1 MTRTRFFLAA
11 FLLSLPVSASELAG
25 QNTGST
31 GQPDDEAGA
40 TLTGQQFLRAFE
52 VIKSFSWN
60 TPADSTLWRGA
71 FDGLMRSAILS
82 AARIDSADFAQD
94 STGVLATAPV
104 RPSPGSV
111 DGRQL
116 LSRFDSIRRSGP
128 RSVDD
133 QRFLSAFDSIR
144 RSGPDAP
151 DDPVLWRGSISGL
164 IGALDDPYGQVLSPR
179 LVDEFQEQT
188 TGNYAGIG
196 VAIQQLNDRITV
208 TAVFR
213 GFPAERVGIQ
223 VGDVIVGVDGESTDG
238 WTTGAASERI
248 RGTPGTMVTVSVERD
263 GFSAP
268 IPHDIER
275 DNIHVSSVHAGYMD
289 EDIGY
294 IQLDRVARGST
305 EEMDS
310 AFALLADARGIVLD
324 LRRNPGGYLDESLT
338 LTDLFLDRGKRIVST
353 RGRNPRRGPGE
364 HEDAVYTRDRA
375 SVGDKP
381 LVVLVD
387 GFTASAGEILS
398 GALQDHD
405 RALVVGERTFGKGV
419 VQSVVPLPEGWQLQ
433 LTTGEWYT
441 PLGRSLHRQRDAQ
454 GLPLPEDSTA
464 FPVFT
469 TEGGRELR
477 GGGGVFP
484 DLQIAGDTLLVVERQ
499 LLEEARDAEFPFGL
513 RLAEIGFDRSQA
525 VSNDGAEAIITDEIL
540 EAFIADMREA
550 GVPEATVGDPAV
562 RDYLLWRLEI
572 ALSQRM
578 DDERLLRFRIQRDP
592 VLAEAVRLV
601 RESDTQAELFRLA
614 GGGS

>member
-1 MTRTRFFLAA
+1 MASSSCRT
-11 FLLSLPVSASELAG
+11 
-25 QNTGST
+25 
-31 GQPDDEAGA
+31 
-40 TLTGQQFLRAFE
+40 FE
-52 VIKSFSWN
+52 VIKRFSWD
-60 TPADSTLWRGA
+60 TPADSTLWRAALG
-71 FDGLMRSAILS
+71 GLLK
-82 AARIDSADFAQD
+82 AATWFELRAD
-94 STGVLATAPV
+94 STDSVPDPDAAPAMI
-104 RPSPGSV
+104 SAV
-111 DGRQL
+111 DDQL
-116 LSRFDSIRRSGP
+116 LQIAA
-128 RSVDD
+128 VDD
-133 QRFLSAFDSIR
+133 QRFLSAFDSIK
-144 RSGPDAP
+144 RSGDHAP
-151 DDPVLWRGSISGL
+151 GDPVLWSGALGGL
-164 IGALDDPYGQVLSPR
+164 IQALNDPYAEVLSPR
-179 LVDEFQEQT
+179 RVEVFREST

-223 VGDVIVGVDGESTDG
+223 VGDVIVGVDGESTET
-238 WTTGAASERI
+238 WTTGDASQRI

-275 DNIHVSSVHAGYMD
+275 DNIHVPSVHAGYVD
-289 EDIGY
+289 EEVGY

-305 EEMDS
+305 AEMDS
-310 AFALLADARGIVLD
+310 AFALVEDASGVILD

-338 LTDLFLDRGKRIVST
+338 LTDLFLDQGKRIVST

-375 SVGDKP
+375 SVGNKP

-405 RALVVGERTFGKGV
+405 RALVIGERTFGKGV

-441 PLGRSLHRQRDAQ
+441 PLGRSLHRQRDAH
-454 GLPLPEDSTA
+454 GLPLPEDDSTA

-469 TEGGRELR
+469 TEAGRELK

-484 DLQIAGDTLLVVERQ
+484 DMEIEGDTLLVVERQ

-513 RLAEIGFDRSQA
+513 RLAEIGFERSQA
-525 VSNDGAEAIITDEIL
+525 VSNDGAEAVISEGIL
-540 EAFIADMREA
+540 EAFIADLGDA
-550 GVPEATVGDPAV
+550 GVPEATLGDPVV

-572 ALSQRM
+572 ALSQRL

-601 RESDTQAELFRLA
+601 READSQADLFRLA
-614 GGGS
+614 GSGS

>member
-1 MTRTRFFLAA
+1 MTCTRSILAA
-11 FLLSLPVSASELAG
+11 FLLSLPALASDLAG
-25 QNTGST
+25 QNTAST
-31 GQPDDEAGA
+31 GQPEAA
-40 TLTGQQFLRAFE
+40 LDGQQFLRAFE
-52 VIKSFSWN
+52 VIKRYSWT

-71 FDGLMRSAILS
+71 LDGLLQAAASSAQPG
-82 AARIDSADFAQD
+82 DSADSVPDPVA
-94 STGVLATAPV
+94 TTATAGVPA
-104 RPSPGSV
+104 GWNAV
-111 DGRQL
+111 DDQQF
-116 LSRFDSIRRSGP
+116 LSTFDSIM
-128 RSVDD
+128 
-133 QRFLSAFDSIR
+133 

-151 DDPVLWRGSISGL
+151 GDPVLWRGATWGL
-164 IGALDDPYGQVLSPR
+164 IAALNDPYGQVLSPR
-179 LVDEFQEQT
+179 LVEEFQEST

-196 VAIQQLNDRITV
+196 VQISQLNERITV

-223 VGDVIVGVDGESTDG
+223 VGDVIVGVDGESTEG
-238 WTTGAASERI
+238 WTTGDASERI
-248 RGTPGTMVTVSVERD
+248 RGTPGTMVTVSVERE

-275 DNIHVSSVHAGYMD
+275 DNIHVPSVHVGFVE
-289 EDIGY
+289 EDVGY

-310 AFALLADARGIVLD
+310 AFTMLADAKGIVLD

-338 LTDLFLDRGKRIVST
+338 LADLFLDWGKRIVST

-364 HEDAVYTRDRA
+364 HEDAAYTRDGA
-375 SVGDKP
+375 AGIGDKP

-387 GFTASAGEILS
+387 RFTASAGEILS

-441 PLGRSLHRQRDAQ
+441 PLGRSLHRQRDAH
-454 GLPLPEDSTA
+454 GAPLPEDSTA

-484 DLQIAGDTLLVVERQ
+484 DLEIDDDTLLVVERQ
-499 LLEEARDAEFPFGL
+499 VLEEAVAAEFPFGL
-513 RLAEIGFDRSQA
+513 RLAEIGFERAQDVQ
-525 VSNDGAEAIITDEIL
+525 NDGAEAVITEQIL
-540 EAFIADMREA
+540 ESFVAELRE
-550 GVPEATVGDPAV
+550 GDVPEATLGDPV
-562 RDYLLWRLEI
+562 TRDYLLWRLEI

-578 DDERLLRFRIQRDP
+578 NDDERLLRFRIQRDP
-592 VLAEAVRLV
+592 VLREAVRLV
-601 RESDTQAELFRLA
+601 AEADRQADVFRLA
-614 GGGS
+614 GSGA

>member
-1 MTRTRFFLAA
+1 MTRMRTVFAA
-11 FLLSLPVSASELAG
+11 LLLSLPIWASDLAG
-25 QNTGST
+25 QNTEST
-31 GQPDDEAGA
+31 GDQDAEAEA
-40 TLTGQQFLRAFE
+40 TLDGQQFLRAFE
-52 VIKSFSWN
+52 VIKRFSWS

-71 FDGLMRSAILS
+71 LDGLLDVAALS
-82 AARIDSADFAQD
+82 SRRAGAADSVPD
-94 STGVLATAPV
+94 SIAVLATAAVGVPT
-104 RPSPGSV
+104 SV
-111 DGRQL
+111 GET
-116 LSRFDSIRRSGP
+116 P
-128 RSVDD
+128 RASTDWNSVDD
-133 QRFLSAFDSIR
+133 QRFLSAFDSIQ

-151 DDPVLWRGSISGL
+151 EGPLLWGGAVGGL
-164 IGALDDPYGQVLSPR
+164 IAALDDAYAQVLSPR
-179 LVDEFQEQT
+179 RVDEFQEST

-196 VAIQQLNDRITV
+196 VQISQLNDRITV

-223 VGDVIVGVDGESTDG
+223 VGDVIVGVDGESTED
-238 WTTGAASERI
+238 WTTGDASDRI
-248 RGTPGTMVTVSVERD
+248 RGNPGTMVTVSVERE

-275 DNIHVSSVHAGYMD
+275 DNIHVSSVHVGYVE
-289 EDIGY
+289 EDVGY

-305 EEMDS
+305 VEMDS
-310 AFALLADARGIVLD
+310 AFALLSDASGIVLD

-338 LTDLFLDRGKRIVST
+338 LTDLFLDQGKRIVST

-364 HEDAVYTRDRA
+364 HEDAAYTRNAA
-375 SVGDKP
+375 SIGDKS

-387 GFTASAGEILS
+387 RFTASAGEILS

-454 GLPLPEDSTA
+454 GAPLPEDSTA
-464 FPVFT
+464 YPVFT
-469 TEGGRELR
+469 TDGGRELK

-484 DLQIAGDTLLVVERQ
+484 DLEIDDDTLLVVERQ
-499 LLEEARDAEFPFGL
+499 LLEEAAAAEFPFGL
-513 RLAEIGFDRSQA
+513 RLAEVGFDRAQD
-525 VSNDGAEAIITDEIL
+525 VQNDRAEAVISEQIL
-540 EAFIADMREA
+540 DSFVAELREA
-550 GVPEATVGDPAV
+550 GVPEATLEDSAA

-578 DDERLLRFRIQRDP
+578 NDDERLLRFRIQRDP
-592 VLAEAVRLV
+592 VLREAVRLV
-601 RESDTQAELFRLA
+601 READDQADVFRLA
-614 GGGS
+614 GTGSQP

>member
-1 MTRTRFFLAA
+1 MTRTRFILAA
-11 FLLSLPVSASELAG
+11 FLLFLPVRASDLAG
-25 QNTGST
+25 QDTGST
-31 GQPDDEAGA
+31 GQPETEASA
-40 TLTGQQFLRAFE
+40 MLDGQHFLRAFE
-52 VIKSFSWN
+52 VIKRYSWS

-71 FDGLMRSAILS
+71 LDGLLG
-82 AARIDSADFAQD
+82 AATLLARRVEPADSVPDPDPLPAETEVPA
-94 STGVLATAPV
+94 
-104 RPSPGSV
+104 
-111 DGRQL
+111 
-116 LSRFDSIRRSGP
+116 SRGA
-128 RSVDD
+128 VDD

-144 RSGPDAP
+144 QSDLDAP
-151 DDPVLWRGSISGL
+151 GDPMLWRGAVWGL
-164 IGALDDPYGQVLSPR
+164 IAALNDPYGQVLSPR
-179 LVDEFQEQT
+179 RVDEFQEAT

-223 VGDVIVGVDGESTDG
+223 VGDVIVGVDGESAAE
-238 WTTGAASERI
+238 WTTGEASERI

-275 DNIHVSSVHAGYMD
+275 DNIHVSSVHAGYVD
-289 EDIGY
+289 EEVGY

-305 EEMDS
+305 AEMDS
-310 AFALLADARGIVLD
+310 AFALLADAKGIVLD

-338 LTDLFLDRGKRIVST
+338 LTDLFLDRGERIVST
-353 RGRNPRRGPGE
+353 RGRNLRRGPGE
-364 HEDAVYTRDRA
+364 HEDVAYTRDGA
-375 SVGDKP
+375 SVGDKS

-441 PLGRSLHRQRDAQ
+441 PLGRSLHRQRDAH
-454 GLPLPEDSTA
+454 GSPLPEDSTA

-469 TEGGRELR
+469 TEAGRELR

-484 DLQIAGDTLLVVERQ
+484 DLEIEGDTLLVVERQ
-499 LLEEARDAEFPFGL
+499 LLEEAAAAEFPFGL
-513 RLAEIGFDRSQA
+513 RLAEIGFDRAQA
-525 VSNDGAEAIITDEIL
+525 VGNDGAEAMITDQVL
-540 EAFIADMREA
+540 EAFIADLRDA
-550 GVPEATVGDPAV
+550 GVPEATLDDPAV
-562 RDYLLWRLEI
+562 RSYLLWRLEI
-572 ALSQRM
+572 ILALRM
-578 DDERLLRFRIQRDP
+578 EDDGRLLRFRIQRDP
-592 VLAEAVRLV
+592 VLAEAVRLL
-601 RESDTQAELFRLA
+601 READNQAELFRLV
-614 GGGS
+614 GSGS

>member
-1 MTRTRFFLAA
+1 MPVWAA
-11 FLLSLPVSASELAG
+11 DLAG
-25 QNTGST
+25 QETGST
-31 GQPDDEAGA
+31 GQSDAEAPA
-40 TLTGQQFLRAFE
+40 TVNGQQFLRTFE
-52 VIKSFSWN
+52 VIKRFSWDA
-60 TPADSTLWRGA
+60 PADSTLWRAALG
-71 FDGLMRSAILS
+71 GLLK
-82 AARIDSADFAQD
+82 AATWFTLRAD
-94 STGVLATAPV
+94 STD
-104 RPSPGSV
+104 SV
-111 DGRQL
+111 SDPDAVPAVISAVDDQL
-116 LSRFDSIRRSGP
+116 LRIAA
-128 RSVDD
+128 VDD
-133 QRFLSAFDSIR
+133 QRFLSAFDSIK
-144 RSGPDAP
+144 RSSSDAP
-151 DDPVLWRGSISGL
+151 GDPVLWRGALGGL
-164 IGALDDPYGQVLSPR
+164 IEALNDPYAEVLTPR
-179 LVDEFQEQT
+179 RVEAFRETT

-196 VAIQQLNDRITV
+196 VAIQALNDRITV

-223 VGDVIVGVDGESTDG
+223 VGDVIVGVDGESTES
-238 WTTGAASERI
+238 WTTGDASRRI

-275 DNIHVSSVHAGYMD
+275 DNIHVSSVHAGYVD
-289 EDIGY
+289 EEVGY

-305 EEMDS
+305 AEMDS
-310 AFALLADARGIVLD
+310 AFAVVADARGVILD

-338 LTDLFLDRGKRIVST
+338 LTDLFLDQGKRIVST

-364 HEDAVYTRDRA
+364 HEDAVYTRDQA

-405 RALVVGERTFGKGV
+405 RALVIGARTFGKGV

-441 PLGRSLHRQRDAQ
+441 PLGRSLHRQRDAH
-454 GLPLPEDSTA
+454 GRPLAEDSTA

-469 TEGGRELR
+469 TEAGRELR

-484 DLQIAGDTLLVVERQ
+484 DLEIEDDTLLVVERQ

-525 VSNDGAEAIITDEIL
+525 VSNDGAEAMITGEIL
-540 EAFIADMREA
+540 ESLIVEMRDA
-550 GVPEATVGDPAV
+550 GVPEATLGDPAV
-562 RDYLLWRLEI
+562 REYLLWRLEI

-578 DDERLLRFRIQRDP
+578 NDERLLRFRILRDP

-601 RESDTQAELFRLA
+601 READSQADLFRLA
-614 GGGS
+614 DSGS

>member
-1 MTRTRFFLAA
+1 MTRTSFILAA
-11 FLLSLPVSASELAG
+11 CLLVLPFRPPDLAG
-25 QNTGST
+25 QETGAT
-31 GQPDDEAGA
+31 DQPDEAAAA
-40 TLTGQQFLRAFE
+40 TLNGQQFLRAFE
-52 VIKSFSWN
+52 VIKRFSWS
-60 TPADSTLWRGA
+60 TPSDSTLWRGA
-71 FDGLMRSAILS
+71 FDGLLQAAALS
-82 AARIDSADFAQD
+82 AVLIESTDSVPDAI
-94 STGVLATAPV
+94 ATARLPRV
-104 RPSPGSV
+104 PPDTEAAEAPS
-111 DGRQL
+111 
-116 LSRFDSIRRSGP
+116 SRDP
-128 RSVDD
+128 VDD
-133 QRFLSAFDSIR
+133 QRFLSVFDSIK

-151 DDPVLWRGSISGL
+151 GDSVLWRGAVGGL
-164 IGALDDPYGQVLSPR
+164 IAALNDAYADVLGPR
-179 LVDEFQEQT
+179 RVEAFREAT

-208 TAVFR
+208 TTVFR
-213 GFPAERVGIQ
+213 GFPAERMGIQ
-223 VGDVIVGVDGESTDG
+223 VGDVIVGVDGESAED
-238 WTTGAASERI
+238 WTTRDASERI
-248 RGTPGTMVTVSVERD
+248 RGTPGTMVTVTVERG

-275 DNIHVSSVHAGYMD
+275 DNIHVSSVHAGYV
-289 EDIGY
+289 EDDVGY

-310 AFALLADARGIVLD
+310 AFTLFADARGIVLD
-324 LRRNPGGYLDESLT
+324 LRQNPGGYLDESLT

-375 SVGDKP
+375 SVGDKS

-441 PLGRSLHRQRDAQ
+441 PLGRSLHRQRDLH
-454 GLPLPEDSTA
+454 GVPFPEDSTA

-469 TEGGRELR
+469 TEGGRELK

-484 DLQIAGDTLLVVERQ
+484 DLVIEGDTLLAVERQ

-513 RLAEIGFDRSQA
+513 RLAEVGFDRSQA
-525 VSNDGAEAIITDEIL
+525 VSNEGAEAMIPEETL
-540 EAFIADMREA
+540 EAFIAEMHDA
-550 GVPEATVGDPAV
+550 GVPEATLGDSAA

-578 DDERLLRFRIQRDP
+578 NDERLLRFRIQRDP

-601 RESDTQAELFRLA
+601 RAADGQADLFRLA

>member
-1 MTRTRFFLAA
+1 MTRTRFIPAA
-11 FLLSLPVSASELAG
+11 FLLLLPVLAWDLAG
-25 QNTGST
+25 QDTGSAGRT
-31 GQPDDEAGA
+31 DAEASA
-40 TLTGQQFLRAFE
+40 TLGMQQFLRAFE
-52 VIKSFSWN
+52 VIKRYSWS
-60 TPADSTLWRGA
+60 TPADSTLWGGA
-71 FDGLMRSAILS
+71 LDGLLE
-82 AARIDSADFAQD
+82 AATSLARRADSADSVPDPDDPLPLPETA
-94 STGVLATAPV
+94 GVE
-104 RPSPGSV
+104 PGRGLVDDHRFLSV
-111 DGRQL
+111 
-116 LSRFDSIRRSGP
+116 FDSIQRS
-128 RSVDD
+128 D
-133 QRFLSAFDSIR
+133 
-144 RSGPDAP
+144 PDAP
-151 DDPVLWRGSISGL
+151 GDPVLWRGAVWGL
-164 IGALDDPYGQVLSPR
+164 LAALNDPYGQVLSPR
-179 LVDEFQEQT
+179 LVDEFREAT

-196 VAIQQLNDRITV
+196 VAIQELNDRITV

-223 VGDVIVGVDGESTDG
+223 VGDVIVGVDGESTED
-238 WTTGAASERI
+238 WTTGDASERI
-248 RGTPGTMVTVSVERD
+248 RGTPGTMVNVSVERD

-275 DNIHVSSVHAGYMD
+275 DNIHVSSVHADYVE

-305 EEMDS
+305 AEMDS
-310 AFALLADARGIVLD
+310 AFALLADAKGIVLD

-364 HEDAVYTRDRA
+364 HEEAAYTRDRA
-375 SVGDKP
+375 SVGDKS

-405 RALVVGERTFGKGV
+405 RALVLGERTFGKGV

-441 PLGRSLHRQRDAQ
+441 PVGRSLHRQRDAH
-454 GLPLPEDSTA
+454 GTPIPEDSTA

-484 DLQIAGDTLLVVERQ
+484 DLEIDADTLLVVERQ
-499 LLEEARDAEFPFGL
+499 LLDEATVAEFPFGL
-513 RLAEIGFDRSQA
+513 RLAEIGFDRAQA
-525 VSNDGAEAIITDEIL
+525 VENDGAEATITERIL
-540 EAFIADMREA
+540 EEFIAELRDA
-550 GVPEATVGDPAV
+550 GVPDATLDDPAA
-562 RDYLLWRLEI
+562 RSYLLWRLEI
-572 ALSQRM
+572 NLSQRM
-578 DDERLLRFRIQRDP
+578 EDDRRLLRFRIQRDP

-601 RESDTQAELFRLA
+601 READSQAALFRLA
-614 GGGS
+614 AGGS

>member
-1 MTRTRFFLAA
+1 MTRTRFILAA
-11 FLLSLPVSASELAG
+11 FLLLLPVRAPDLAG
-25 QNTGST
+25 QETGST
-31 GQPDDEAGA
+31 GQPDEEAA
-40 TLTGQQFLRAFE
+40 AALDGQQFLRAFE
-52 VIKSFSWN
+52 VIKRFSWN
-60 TPADSTLWRGA
+60 TPEDSTLWRGA
-71 FDGLMRSAILS
+71 FEGLLQVAALS
-82 AARIDSADFAQD
+82 AVLIESTDSVPDAI
-94 STGVLATAPV
+94 ATARLPHV
-104 RPSPGSV
+104 PPGTAGAEV
-111 DGRQL
+111 P
-116 LSRFDSIRRSGP
+116 LSRSP
-128 RSVDD
+128 VDD
-133 QRFLSAFDSIR
+133 QRFLSAFDSIK

-151 DDPVLWRGSISGL
+151 GDSILWRGAVWGL
-164 IGALDDPYGQVLSPR
+164 IAALNDPYGQVLSPR
-179 LVDEFQEQT
+179 RVDEFQEAT

-208 TAVFR
+208 TTVFR

-223 VGDVIVGVDGESTDG
+223 VGDVIVGVDGESAED
-238 WTTGAASERI
+238 WTTRDASERI
-248 RGTPGTMVTVSVERD
+248 RGTPGTTVTVSVERD

-275 DNIHVSSVHAGYMD
+275 DNIHVSSVHAGYVD
-289 EDIGY
+289 DDIGY

-310 AFALLADARGIVLD
+310 AFALFADARGIILD
-324 LRRNPGGYLDESLT
+324 LRQNPGGYLDESLT

-364 HEDAVYTRDRA
+364 HEDAAYTRDGA
-375 SVGDKP
+375 SVGDKS

-441 PLGRSLHRQRDAQ
+441 PLGRSLHRQRDAH

-469 TEGGRELR
+469 TDGGRQLT

-484 DLQIAGDTLLVVERQ
+484 DLEIDGDTLLAVERQ
-499 LLEEARDAEFPFGL
+499 LLEEARDAEFPLGL
-513 RLAEIGFDRSQA
+513 RLAEIGFERSQA
-525 VSNDGAEAIITDEIL
+525 VTNDGAEAIITEEML
-540 EAFIADMREA
+540 EAFIAEMRDS
-550 GVPEATVGDPAV
+550 GVPEATLGDPAA

-578 DDERLLRFRIQRDP
+578 NDERLLKFRIQRDP
-592 VLAEAVRLV
+592 VLAEAVRLM
-601 RESDTQAELFRLA
+601 READSQADVFRLA

>member
-1 MTRTRFFLAA
+1 MTRTRSILVA
-11 FLLSLPVSASELAG
+11 FLLSLPAWTSDLAG
-25 QNTGST
+25 QDTGST
-31 GQPDDEAGA
+31 GQPDAEAA
-40 TLTGQQFLRAFE
+40 AELNGQHFLSAFE
-52 VIKSFSWN
+52 VIKRYSWS

-71 FDGLMRSAILS
+71 LDGLLEAAIFS
-82 AARIDSADFAQD
+82 AARIDSADSD
-94 STGVLATAPV
+94 PDPDPRTAV
-104 RPSPGSV
+104 AEAVPSRGT
-111 DGRQL
+111 
-116 LSRFDSIRRSGP
+116 
-128 RSVDD
+128 VDD
-133 QRFLSAFDSIR
+133 QRFLSAFDSIQ

-151 DDPVLWRGSISGL
+151 GDPELWRGAVRGL
-164 IGALDDPYGQVLSPR
+164 VATLDDGYVQVRSPR
-179 LVDEFQEQT
+179 RVDEFQEAT

-196 VAIQQLNDRITV
+196 VAIQLLNDRITV
-208 TAVFR
+208 TTVFR

-223 VGDVIVGVDGESTDG
+223 VGDVIVGVDGEGADD
-238 WTTGAASERI
+238 WTTREASERI
-248 RGTPGTMVTVSVERD
+248 RGTPGTRVTVSIERD

-275 DNIHVSSVHAGYMD
+275 DNIHVSSVHAGYVGD
-289 EDIGY
+289 DVGY

-305 EEMDS
+305 AEMDS
-310 AFALLADARGIVLD
+310 AFALFEDARGIILD
-324 LRRNPGGYLDESLT
+324 LRQNPGGYLDESLT
-338 LTDLFLDRGKRIVST
+338 LTDLFLDQGKRIVST
-353 RGRNPRRGPGE
+353 RGRNPRRGPGD
-364 HEDAVYTRDRA
+364 HEDAAYTNDRA
-375 SVGDKP
+375 SVGDKA

-405 RALVVGERTFGKGV
+405 RALVMGERTFGKGV

-441 PLGRSLHRQRDAQ
+441 PLGRSLHRQRNAN
-454 GLPLPEDSTA
+454 GVPLPEDSTA

-484 DLQIAGDTLLVVERQ
+484 DLEIAGDTLLTVERQ

-525 VSNDGAEAIITDEIL
+525 VSNGSAEAIISEDIL
-540 EAFIADMREA
+540 EAFIAEMRDV
-550 GVPEATVGDPAV
+550 GVPEATLGDPAA

-578 DDERLLRFRIQRDP
+578 NDERLLQFRIQRDP

-601 RESDTQAELFRLA
+601 READNQADLFRLA
-614 GGGS
+614 GSGS

>member
-1 MTRTRFFLAA
+1 MICTRSILAA
-11 FLLSLPVSASELAG
+11 FLLSLPVLTADLAG
-25 QNTGST
+25 QETGST
-31 GQPDDEAGA
+31 GQPDTEAPA
-40 TLTGQQFLRAFE
+40 TANGQQFLRTFE
-52 VIKSFSWN
+52 VIKRFSWDA
-60 TPADSTLWRGA
+60 PADSTLWRAALG
-71 FDGLMRSAILS
+71 GLLK
-82 AARIDSADFAQD
+82 AATWFELRAD
-94 STGVLATAPV
+94 STD
-104 RPSPGSV
+104 SV
-111 DGRQL
+111 PDPDALPAVISAVDDQL
-116 LSRFDSIRRSGP
+116 LRIAA
-128 RSVDD
+128 VDD
-133 QRFLSAFDSIR
+133 QRFLSAFDSIK
-144 RSGPDAP
+144 RSGDHAP
-151 DDPVLWRGSISGL
+151 GDSILWRGALGGL
-164 IGALDDPYGQVLSPR
+164 IEALNDPYAEVLTPR
-179 LVDEFQEQT
+179 RVEAFREST

-196 VAIQQLNDRITV
+196 VAIQALNDRITV

-223 VGDVIVGVDGESTDG
+223 VGDVIVGVDGESTES
-238 WTTGAASERI
+238 WTTGDASQRI
-248 RGTPGTMVTVSVERD
+248 RGTPGTMVTVSVERT

-275 DNIHVSSVHAGYMD
+275 DNIHVSSVHAGYVD
-289 EDIGY
+289 EEVGY

-305 EEMDS
+305 AEMDS
-310 AFALLADARGIVLD
+310 AFALVADARGVILD

-338 LTDLFLDRGKRIVST
+338 LTDLFLDQGKRIVST

-364 HEDAVYTRDRA
+364 HEDAVYTRNRA

-405 RALVVGERTFGKGV
+405 RALVIGARTFGKGV

-441 PLGRSLHRQRDAQ
+441 PLGRSLHRQRDAH
-454 GLPLPEDSTA
+454 GRPLPEDSTA

-469 TEGGRELR
+469 TEGGRALR

-484 DLQIAGDTLLVVERQ
+484 DLEIEDDTLLVVERQ

-525 VSNDGAEAIITDEIL
+525 VSNDGAEAIITQEIL
-540 EAFIADMREA
+540 ESLIVEMRDA
-550 GVPEATVGDPAV
+550 GVPETTLGDPAT

-578 DDERLLRFRIQRDP
+578 DDERLLRFRILRDP

-601 RESDTQAELFRLA
+601 READSQADLFRLA
-614 GGGS
+614 GSGS